1 MRLRKRNEL
10 SLARHIFKCFSQNV
24 DRHKVRNIEQQL
36 TSLYVLLPGGLSKI
50 SMRLQDF
57 ALTFHR
63 LRSFGQPKSAQRSHQ
78 GKLLVA
84 TKTGALLSVGSLSWI
99 CVLIIYCVACCLACS
114 EFPETLSLT
123 DDSSNDFMVVS
134 EVCSAIRSEA
144 VESRAVSQITIHPTT
159 PTTRPLLICHAD
171 AFPRQSQPGPD
182 LLTLISLRRI

>member
-1 MRLRKRNEL
+1 
-10 SLARHIFKCFSQNV
+10 QNV
-24 DRHKVRNIEQQL
+24 DCHKVRNIEQPL

-57 ALTFHR
+57 ALTFHP

-159 PTTRPLLICHAD
+159 PTTRPLLICYAD

-182 LLTLISLRRI
+182 LLTLIS

>member
-1 MRLRKRNEL
+1 MSTATKCAILNSSLLL
-10 SLARHIFKCFSQNV
+10 SMFYCQVVF
-24 DRHKVRNIEQQL
+24 
-36 TSLYVLLPGGLSKI
+36 SKI
-50 SMRLQDF
+50 GMRLQDF

-78 GKLLVA
+78 GNCLWRRKQVPCYQ
-84 TKTGALLSVGSLSWI
+84 VGSLSWI

-114 EFPETLSLT
+114 EFPETLSLS
-123 DDSSNDFMVVS
+123 DDSSNDFIVVC
-134 EVCSAIRSEA
+134 EVRSAICSEA

-159 PTTRPLLICHAD
+159 QPLLICYAD

>member
-1 MRLRKRNEL
+1 MSTAIKCAILNSSLLL
-10 SLARHIFKCFSQNV
+10 SMFYCQVVF
-24 DRHKVRNIEQQL
+24 
-36 TSLYVLLPGGLSKI
+36 SKI
-50 SMRLQDF
+50 GMRLQDF

-78 GKLLVA
+78 GNCLWRRKQVPCYQ
-84 TKTGALLSVGSLSWI
+84 VGSLSWI

-159 PTTRPLLICHAD
+159 PTTRPLLICYAD

>member
-10 SLARHIFKCFSQNV
+10 SLARHIFKCFSQIV

-159 PTTRPLLICHAD
+159 PTTRPLLICYAD

>member
-1 MRLRKRNEL
+1 M
-10 SLARHIFKCFSQNV
+10 SCPWHA
-24 DRHKVRNIEQQL
+24 
-36 TSLYVLLPGGLSKI
+36 TSLNAFPKMSTATKCAILNSSSLLSMFYYQVVFMKI
-50 SMRLQDF
+50 GMRLQDF

-99 CVLIIYCVACCLACS
+99 CVLIICCVACCLACS

-159 PTTRPLLICHAD
+159 PTTRPLLICYAH

>member
-1 MRLRKRNEL
+1 VLFPKCRPLQSVQYRTAAHFSLMFYCQMR
-10 SLARHIFKCFSQNV
+10 FSTGSEQGWGKV
-24 DRHKVRNIEQQL
+24 DRKA
-36 TSLYVLLPGGLSKI
+36 TKI
-50 SMRLQDF
+50 GMRLQDF

-63 LRSFGQPKSAQRSHQ
+63 SRSFGQPKSAQRSHQ

-99 CVLIIYCVACCLACS
+99 CVLIICCVACCLACS

-159 PTTRPLLICHAD
+159 PTTRPLLICYAD